1 MRKNSITN
9 RLMSALLAF
18 VMIFGLVPMEAF
30 AAKASDL
37 TNIINEQG
45 YAEKALTFQQKF
57 EARILS
63 RQNGGKAK
71 QMVFWMGRSD
81 DGNNPT
87 YAFCMDHSKP
97 VKSANMTLVVKRD
110 PRIDNNAILHNLY
123 YFGGNAARANAGHRK
138 NIAKLAR
145 ERAGYQAG
153 DWENMSDNNWSAAT
167 QLATWMSLTTA
178 SGAPMLCIEGQEGFT
193 DSAYD
198 VIYERDQTDPRAL
211 EVLNAAKGLYT
222 LCKWMADQGFD
233 ISKRPQGMTNFPMF
247 IHDPICGSYLQ
258 PYWQGD
264 STLDFS
270 SASTD
275 LETGEPNGN
284 VADAYTKMGA
294 DGEPAIIKNG
304 DVYEIYWMVQTSTA
318 YNGSVNVT
326 LSGDNIEGAY
336 LQNLSNDE
344 AKALVGDAEGSHWWA
359 LTSNEQRGE
368 TINIGRT
375 EVIDAGDLYTVN
387 DAKYIQQD
395 LKDDGTFKNDCFPA
409 YFKVCIPAG
418 SIKKGQPQGIS
429 ISADANIYQYNLFV
443 GEQKDAAGQYQ
454 PFMIGDLYAGVDTK
468 GNVVWAGK
476 DILIPPGNPGDPGD
490 PGTPGKPS
498 PPTGVIVKMDTN
510 GRGLG
515 GAVFEFKG
523 VGFDGVTGDRSA
535 KSSAS
540 GYVDLQ
546 WTNPADKDTY
556 IRPGHYKVKEVEPPP
571 GGYNLDDSGERDIT
585 FFEDGTY
592 SGQLFFV
599 NTKKPSLRVRKVDGN
614 TNMGLPGAYFEVWKD
629 GKSLGQIGPSD
640 ADGYIE
646 FPALDEEGN
655 QREGLSNGYYE
666 FQEVIPPEGGY
677 LLTTEKKGI
686 HVDLSTLNDR
696 HELEV
701 EDIVFANYKFPVIEI
716 EKKAKENAGQG
727 LDGATF
733 KVSIDGNVLGSYK
746 TEDGGKIKIDY
757 ETYARYL
764 DDTKDSWTVRVEEI
778 TPPPGYIIDDPNWQE
793 AEMRRGEALATFVF
807 TDSKYPGIK
816 VYKKEAGTDDV
827 NLKGAVFKVTIDG
840 QELGSN
846 FTTGEDGSFTIDYE
860 TYARF
865 LDENK
870 DSWTVRV
877 EELVAPD
884 GYLIDNPN
892 WQEIEIKRGQEYAQ
906 FTFTD
911 TKYPEIKIRK
921 VDREHPDMGLP
932 GTSFKVA
939 INGVNIEG
947 PLVTDEDG
955 YVTITY
961 EQYKRFLGDING
973 DSVSKDGWSVTVT
986 ELEMPD
992 KYNKDRQEGSEG
1004 GDGYT
1009 ITQHL
1014 QPNQSLMEF
1023 TFKDTHYRSVKV
1035 IKRDSSNTWLLE
1047 GAVFTLESINLDHPN
1062 EEGTKITREGR
1073 TDTNGQFIF
1082 EDIPN
1087 GTYRITE
1094 KIPPTGYEP
1103 ADPNSQIITVTS
1115 MSDRVIEVEFRN
1127 APKEGL
1133 LIVKHDAITGK
1144 ALAGTKFSVRYLGQA
1159 DASEGTTNDPVEYI
1173 TDQNGTIYL
1182 PDRKAGY
1189 YEIRETYVPDGYI
1202 IDPEPRIIEIVNKH
1216 DSYVVEFKNFQDTQL
1231 IVLKE
1236 DAETGL
1242 PLPGARFT
1250 VTTAGGNW
1258 IADLVTGPNGYAT
1271 LQGLK
1276 PGSYVIQEVDAP
1288 DGHIIDPT
1296 PQTFEIVV
1304 GQTEPV
1310 FKVFKNSSK
1319 INLFIRKED
1328 EQTRLP
1334 LEGAVFKLSL
1344 TNGQV
1349 VKPRVVTGKDGLARI
1364 TDLLPGSYVVE
1375 EIEAPQGYILSKN
1388 PTQTVVLEAG
1398 QTASVLF
1405 RNNKRGGIAILKQD
1419 AVSGL
1424 PLPGAEFDIFDVDNK
1439 PIGHYKTGLDGYI
1452 RVPDLDQGYYFV
1464 QETKAPEGYLLDN
1477 TKHQIYV
1484 EDFKVTLVELKN
1496 YEEST
1501 FVVNKVDAQSKVPL
1515 AGAKFA
1521 IFSMEGT
1528 QQGDPFITDASG
1540 KASLKNLQPGWYI
1553 LKELEAPLGYVRNE
1567 EEFRIQIIEGK
1578 PTSLTVPNTPES
1590 GITVH
1595 KVDAITKDPLAG
1607 AEFELRTHDD
1617 QLIGSYT
1624 TDASGSFITANVE
1637 PGIYYL
1643 KETKAPDGYT
1653 IAEEMTQVAVKEGEH
1668 PIVTIEN
1675 HKNTTIEI
1683 QKVDATTGK
1692 YLEGAEFEL
1701 WTLNCTKL
1709 LGTYTTDPSGIV
1721 FTEPLPAGNYIVIE
1735 SKAPDGYIK
1744 DEEHHH
1750 VQVLYDHPAILKVA
1764 NNPLTGIMITK
1775 LSSVDDQP
1783 LIGAKFE
1790 IRTAEGE
1797 LVGEFTTDT
1806 TGDPTI
1812 AVEPGVYYVK
1822 EVKAPDGYLL
1832 SDEVH
1837 RIEVTAGKI
1846 VPLVVR
1852 NDPEPSLVIFKGD
1865 ANTGKGIAGAIFKVE
1880 TADGD
1885 FIGQYTT
1892 DAQGEALIRPIKP
1905 GHYKVKEMSAPDG
1918 YIISE
1923 ICTKTVTV
1931 KVGVVNRVEFMDAEK
1946 GSLVVR
1952 LEDQK
1957 DGHKLENGRFEL
1969 YWAATGEKMG
1979 EGVTDNS
1986 GSIVWGNLVPGD
1998 YIIKQT
2004 YAPDGYTMVDV
2015 EIRATVVSGDTKIV
2029 VFKDCTAGLVI
2040 EKIDRISKETLAGA
2054 RFQVTRDSDNIV
2066 IGEYVTDVDGLA
2078 LVSGLV
2084 PGMYT
2089 VEELVAP
2096 TGYEIDKKSEL
2107 VHVKA
2112 GEQAH
2117 VTFEDT
2123 PQAGITINVVDQK
2136 TNDPI
2141 SGIVIEVWR
2150 QNGELVNTYTSS
2162 TTGVIQ
2168 TDKLSSGMYVVKV
2181 IQTVNGYTAVTNEQ
2195 IVEIKDGVAV
2205 NIKFEFVARGIL
2217 QIFGLNTEETGLTGM
2232 KVKITK
2238 IDGTVV
2244 GEYTTDVTGIIKVP
2258 DLEIGWYVVTVI
2270 KAPDGYTS
2278 SGETNQNVEITSNG
2292 DSIIKFYFG
2301 KTYGVQ
2307 IRTSVSQTNVM
2318 VPGVKYQ
2325 ITKLDGSIV
2334 GTYTSDATGLLYVEL
2349 EPGWYVIKQTELP
2362 EGYKGYTLCP
2372 GRNVE
2377 VVAGKPTV
2385 VDFILAQLSSMRVK
2399 VVDGSTNAPLY
2410 GVSLL
2415 LKDAT
2420 GKIVDQYNTN
2430 NEGYITLKQT
2440 LLDGTYTLTMVTAP
2454 NGYTVDPTPK
2464 TVEVLNG
2471 QTTEIVWKLYN
2482 QAGQIQVHL
2491 TSSEYNATLDKAAG
2505 SNLQGA
2511 VFEIYDPFTYV
2522 VLATIETDS
2531 YGVAASAG
2539 LPIGRYIIREKS
2551 PAPYYGMSGKETEVY
2566 IKINNDVVRVEYQ
2579 AAPLNL
2585 KVGHAMT
2592 GIANINAGSFGKFI
2606 FTAVNNES
2614 SNRLDNFFW
2623 NIKVPTDAVRA
2634 GTLFTGKW
2642 SADVTYSISYKT
2654 NMNDYRILAQ
2664 GLSSASTYQYDLS
2677 SLAMSNQGGEYVT
2690 DIRFEF
2696 GTVPSGFK
2704 VVTNPIFYGYVM
2716 PTVPNGYMVITR
2728 SECGGKHGEVW
2739 KTDSAL
2745 WTTNVI
2751 NKGGYG
2757 GTGPLPNQLP
2767 KTGY

>member
-1 MRKNSITN
+1 MHYKTPKQGWFN
-9 RLMSALLAF
+9 RAMSALLAAIL
-18 VMIFGLVPMEAF
+18 VVGLVPANLIMPASAAGTEPPATAKLATAHYPYKKGGGEIDVKNYQSTFSKLGTCWFHTFELNINGTNTLGFCADHTKQMKTAYIGQKWKNPEPVDRNAHPVMCAFLDLFYDRYQTSVQIDKDYPDESEAQKLEREPYYYNQYLRDFYNATYQAIVWMELGGAF
-30 AAKASDL
+30 AGYDIMDPDDRARIEAMVALEMGRVASRLDSSK
-37 TNIINEQG
+37 TEQG
-45 YAEKALTFQQKF
+45 WVDHYAEKTVKWILAAYFNETIDGQTAHKSPELDYYIYHHSDSSKQPILTAIPPEEDKVDNQEAYITLDKVDENGNTLSGASFEVYLDSSCTQKVSGKGF
-57 EARILS
+57 MTGATQGQAYGPFGWPGTETIKTLYLKETKAPSGHTLGAMEGRILS
-63 RQNGGKAK
+63 VVVDSTINDESNPAKVLGGPFENKKPSDETTPTPGVLKKVDAK
-71 QMVFWMGRSD
+71 TGR
-81 DGNNPT
+81 GVGP
-87 YAFCMDHSKP
+87 
-97 VKSANMTLVVKRD
+97 
-110 PRIDNNAILHNLY
+110 
-123 YFGGNAARANAGHRK
+123 
-138 NIAKLAR
+138 
-145 ERAGYQAG
+145 
-153 DWENMSDNNWSAAT
+153 AT
-167 QLATWMSLTTA
+167 FH
-178 SGAPMLCIEGQEGFT
+178 IEGQAHIDNDHRPDAQPVHPEQVSMDVVSDANGNFDLQWLIPGEDNYIPVGTYTVTEKIPPEGYEKT
-193 DSAYD
+193 DESKTL
-198 VIYERDQTDPRAL
+198 VL
-211 EVLNAAKGLYT
+211 EITEDGTAVSNGPLIFENNPLHRIELIKVDESGNGLPGAIFEVRRNG
-222 LCKWMADQGFD
+222 LLL
-233 ISKRPQGMTNFPMF
+233 
-247 IHDPICGSYLQ
+247 GSY
-258 PYWQGD
+258 
-264 STLDFS
+264 
-270 SASTD
+270 
-275 LETGEPNGN
+275 ET
-284 VADAYTKMGA
+284 GA
-294 DGEPAIIKNG
+294 DGKI
-304 DVYEIYWMVQTSTA
+304 D
-318 YNGSVNVT
+318 
-326 LSGDNIEGAY
+326 LSGDNGEGLLSGYYELVETKAPEGY
-336 LQNLSNDE
+336 LLPYRR
-344 AKALVGDAEGSHWWA
+344 VHTIMIDAE
-359 LTSNEQRGE
+359 Q
-368 TINIGRT
+368 T
-375 EVIDAGDLYTVN
+375 EPTTHVISVANYRYPEIRIVKKDA
-387 DAKYIQQD
+387 
-395 LKDDGTFKNDCFPA
+395 DGTKFLP
-409 YFKVCIPAG
+409 
-418 SIKKGQPQGIS
+418 
-429 ISADANIYQYNLFV
+429 
-443 GEQKDAAGQYQ
+443 
-454 PFMIGDLYAGVDTK
+454 
-468 GNVVWAGK
+468 
-476 DILIPPGNPGDPGD
+476 
-490 PGTPGKPS
+490 
-498 PPTGVIVKMDTN
+498 
-510 GRGLG
+510 
-515 GAVFEFKG
+515 GAVFEVKI
-523 VGFDGVTGDRSA
+523 DGRDFGRIPTGDGGA
-535 KSSAS
+535 IVIDYA
-540 GYVDLQ
+540 
-546 WTNPADKDTY
+546 TY
-556 IRPGHYKVKEVEPPP
+556 GRFLGDGDPEGLNKTHTVMVREVEPP
-571 GGYNLDDSGERDIT
+571 E
-585 FFEDGTY
+585 
-592 SGQLFFV
+592 
-599 NTKKPSLRVRKVDGN
+599 
-614 TNMGLPGAYFEVWKD
+614 
-629 GKSLGQIGPSD
+629 
-640 ADGYIE
+640 
-646 FPALDEEGN
+646 
-655 QREGLSNGYYE
+655 
-666 FQEVIPPEGGY
+666 GY
-677 LLTTEKKGI
+677 LL
-686 HVDLSTLNDR
+686 
-696 HELEV
+696 
-701 EDIVFANYKFPVIEI
+701 
-716 EKKAKENAGQG
+716 
-727 LDGATF
+727 
-733 KVSIDGNVLGSYK
+733 
-746 TEDGGKIKIDY
+746 
-757 ETYARYL
+757 
-764 DDTKDSWTVRVEEI
+764 
-778 TPPPGYIIDDPNWQE
+778 DDPNWHE
-793 AEMRRGEALATFVF
+793 AEIVPGQTLA
-807 TDSKYPGIK
+807 P
-816 VYKKEAGTDDV
+816 
-827 NLKGAVFKVTIDG
+827 
-840 QELGSN
+840 
-846 FTTGEDGSFTIDYE
+846 
-860 TYARF
+860 
-865 LDENK
+865 
-870 DSWTVRV
+870 
-877 EELVAPD
+877 
-884 GYLIDNPN
+884 
-892 WQEIEIKRGQEYAQ
+892 

-911 TKYPEIKIRK
+911 TKYPEIQILKR
-921 VDREHPDMGLP
+921 DRETGEPLKNAQFKIDIDAGA
-932 GTSFKVA
+932 SFSLTKS
-939 INGVNIEG
+939 
-947 PLVTDEDG
+947 TDEEG
-955 YVTITY
+955 LIHITY
-961 EQYKRFLGDING
+961 DDYKRFIGDIVW
-973 DSVSKDGWSVTVT
+973 DKGWTVTVT
-986 ELEMPD
+986 ETIMPD
-992 KYNKDRQEGSEG
+992 KYNKDKQPES
-1004 GDGYT
+1004 GDYT
-1009 ITQHL
+1009 ITKQL
-1014 QPNQSLMEF
+1014 LPGESLLEF
-1023 TFKDTHYRSVKV
+1023 EFVDTHYRDVMV
-1035 IKRDSSNTWLLE
+1035 IKRDSSNTWRLE
-1047 GAVFTLESINLDHPN
+1047 GAVFKLESISLEDPAA
-1062 EEGTKITREGR
+1062 GSTISR
-1073 TDTNGQFIF
+1073 TEKTDENGQFIF
-1082 EDIPN
+1082 KDLPN

-1094 KIPPTGYEP
+1094 VEAPTGYELP
-1103 ADPNSQIITVTS
+1103 DPNSQTITITS
-1115 MSDRVIEVEFRN
+1115 MSDRVIEVVFED

-1133 LIVKHDAITGK
+1133 TIMKRDAITGK
-1144 ALAGTKFSVRYLGQA
+1144 PLAGVKFSVRYLGVA
-1159 DASEGTTNDPVEYI
+1159 SGSEGTTNDAVEYI
-1173 TDQNGTIYL
+1173 TNDNGVIHL
-1182 PDRKAGY
+1182 PDRKAGW
-1189 YEIRETYVPDGYI
+1189 YEIRELEVPDGYI
-1202 IDPEPRIIEIVNKH
+1202 KDPEPRIIEIVNIH
-1216 DSYVVEFKNFQDTQL
+1216 EPRVVEFKNYQDTQL

-1258 IADLVTGPNGYAT
+1258 ITDLVTGPTGYAT

-1276 PGSYVIQEVDAP
+1276 PGSYVIQEVEAP
-1288 DGHIIDPT
+1288 DGHIIDPV
-1296 PQTFEIVV
+1296 PQTFEVTV
-1304 GQTEPV
+1304 GQTEPI

-1344 TNGQV
+1344 TDGKV
-1349 VKPRVVTGKDGLARI
+1349 VNPRVVTGKDGLARL

-1388 PTQTVVLEAG
+1388 PQQTVVLEAG

-1405 RNNKRGGIAILKQD
+1405 RNNKRGGMAILKQD

-1424 PLPGAEFDIFDVDNK
+1424 PLPGAEFDVFDVDNK
-1439 PIGHYKTGLDGYI
+1439 PVGHYKTGLDGYI
-1452 RVPDLDQGYYFV
+1452 RIPDLDQGYYFV

-1540 KASLKNLQPGWYI
+1540 KASLKNLEPGWYI
-1553 LKELEAPLGYVRNE
+1553 LRELEAPLGYVRNE

-1595 KVDAITKDPLAG
+1595 KVDAVTKDPLSG

-1617 QLIGSYT
+1617 RLVGSYS
-1624 TDASGSFITANVE
+1624 TDASGSFVTANVE

-1653 IAEEMTQVAVKEGEH
+1653 IAEEMTQVAVKAGEH
-1668 PIVTIEN
+1668 PVVTIEN

-1683 QKVDATTGK
+1683 QKIDAVTGK
-1692 YLEGAEFEL
+1692 YLEGAEFEV

-1852 NDPEPSLVIFKGD
+1852 NDPAPSLVIFKGD
-1865 ANTGKGIAGAIFKVE
+1865 ANTGKGIAGAVFKVE

-1905 GHYKVKEMSAPDG
+1905 GHYIVKEMSAPDG
-1918 YIISE
+1918 YVIE
-1923 ICTKTVTV
+1923 ETAKTITV
-1931 KVGVVNRVEFMDAEK
+1931 KVGVINRVEFMDAEK

-1986 GSIVWGNLVPGD
+1986 GSIVWGNLIPGD
-1998 YIIKQT
+1998 YIVKQT
-2004 YAPDGYTMVDV
+2004 YAPDGYTMVDT

-2066 IGEYVTDVDGLA
+2066 IGEYVTGEDGLA
-2078 LVSGLV
+2078 LVSGLI

-2112 GEQAH
+2112 GEHAH

-2258 DLEIGWYVVTVI
+2258 DLEIGWYVVTVV

-2278 SGETNQNVEITSNG
+2278 SGEANQNVEITSNG

-2334 GTYTSDATGLLYVEL
+2334 GTYTSDAAGLLYVEL

-2531 YGVAASAG
+2531 YGVAATGG

-2606 FTAVNNES
+2606 FTAINNES

>member
-1 MRKNSITN
+1 MQKTRNLY
-9 RLMSALLAF
+9 RVMSLLLVF
-18 VMIFGLVPMEAF
+18 VM
-30 AAKASDL
+30 
-37 TNIINEQG
+37 
-45 YAEKALTFQQKF
+45 
-57 EARILS
+57 
-63 RQNGGKAK
+63 
-71 QMVFWMGRSD
+71 
-81 DGNNPT
+81 
-87 YAFCMDHSKP
+87 
-97 VKSANMTLVVKRD
+97 
-110 PRIDNNAILHNLY
+110 
-123 YFGGNAARANAGHRK
+123 
-138 NIAKLAR
+138 
-145 ERAGYQAG
+145 
-153 DWENMSDNNWSAAT
+153 
-167 QLATWMSLTTA
+167 
-178 SGAPMLCIEGQEGFT
+178 MLG
-193 DSAYD
+193 
-198 VIYERDQTDPRAL
+198 
-211 EVLNAAKGLYT
+211 
-222 LCKWMADQGFD
+222 
-233 ISKRPQGMTNFPMF
+233 
-247 IHDPICGSYLQ
+247 
-258 PYWQGD
+258 
-264 STLDFS
+264 
-270 SASTD
+270 
-275 LETGEPNGN
+275 
-284 VADAYTKMGA
+284 
-294 DGEPAIIKNG
+294 
-304 DVYEIYWMVQTSTA
+304 
-318 YNGSVNVT
+318 
-326 LSGDNIEGAY
+326 
-336 LQNLSNDE
+336 
-344 AKALVGDAEGSHWWA
+344 
-359 LTSNEQRGE
+359 
-368 TINIGRT
+368 
-375 EVIDAGDLYTVN
+375 
-387 DAKYIQQD
+387 
-395 LKDDGTFKNDCFPA
+395 
-409 YFKVCIPAG
+409 
-418 SIKKGQPQGIS
+418 
-429 ISADANIYQYNLFV
+429 
-443 GEQKDAAGQYQ
+443 
-454 PFMIGDLYAGVDTK
+454 
-468 GNVVWAGK
+468 
-476 DILIPPGNPGDPGD
+476 LIPPGILAPAYAADSGGVPQNISFAGETRGVHYWSPNWSTKQTYLQLFSMKDGTGQEYTGLCGDRKKG
-490 PGTPGKPS
+490 
-498 PPTGVIVKMDTN
+498 PPT
-510 GRGLG
+510 
-515 GAVFEFKG
+515 A
-523 VGFDGVTGDRSA
+523 SA
-535 KSSAS
+535 KYTLDWVKSADEMQPVAWLLDMYFYRQKQGVDEWEELLYNSYAQVGLWFYLEGRLTGITSDMAWSDPVWQEQVHPLVTEREAALRAYNPEWAKGEEASLVLFEQIWDDWKGGKFDIEGETPATYALYQPDGGHS
-540 GYVDLQ
+540 GCQPILIRTSIPVDEARTGWIGLKK
-546 WTNPADKDTY
+546 TNTEGA
-556 IRPGHYKVKEVEPPP
+556 
-571 GGYNLDDSGERDIT
+571 
-585 FFEDGTY
+585 
-592 SGQLFFV
+592 
-599 NTKKPSLRVRKVDGN
+599 
-614 TNMGLPGAYFEVWKD
+614 GLPGAQFSVYEDASCTVPGKTQSGDNATITTGADGTGTVQVKWKNNSATKDYWIKETIAPPGAQLRNNVWKVTVSSVNNATESTAVQVNGGTGIKNGTPQEPTGIVRKED
-629 GKSLGQIGPSD
+629 ANTHEGIGPATFHFEGQAKDGTFVS
-640 ADGYIE
+640 ADFDCDESGNLE
-646 FPALDEEGN
+646 LQWTQPDEENYIKPGN
-655 QREGLSNGYYE
+655 YT
-666 FQEVIPPEGGY
+666 V
-677 LLTTEKKGI
+677 TE
-686 HVDLSTLNDR
+686 T
-696 HELEV
+696 
-701 EDIVFANYKFPVIEI
+701 
-716 EKKAKENAGQG
+716 
-727 LDGATF
+727 
-733 KVSIDGNVLGSYK
+733 
-746 TEDGGKIKIDY
+746 
-757 ETYARYL
+757 
-764 DDTKDSWTVRVEEI
+764 
-778 TPPPGYIIDDPNWQE
+778 TPPPGYEKTDRAQNLVLDVEFDPGTETEVATNSGPLIFENYMKHKVIIRKVSAD
-793 AEMRRGEALATFVF
+793 GEPLAGATFDIF
-807 TDSKYPGIK
+807 RNGQKIDSK
-816 VYKKEAGTDDV
+816 
-827 NLKGAVFKVTIDG
+827 
-840 QELGSN
+840 
-846 FTTGEDGSFTIDYE
+846 TTGPDGSFTVEGTDGNGLASGYYTFTETNPPSGYLLPYNNTQSVFVNAENKEITEHTLTFVNYTWTEIEIEKLVTGTDTPLAGAVFEVMIDGTMLGTYKTDGSGKIVINYGLYGQFWNPKNLTHTVSVREVQAPDGHLLDDDDWHTNEIVEGQKLSTFTFEDTPYPKIRIRKYDNGKNELLPGAVFEVKINGKEFGSFKAEDGQLLITYKDYE
-860 TYARF
+860 RF
-865 LDENK
+865 LGDGAELDK
-870 DSWTVRV
+870 DISHWTIQVREV
-877 EELVAPD
+877 SAPD
-884 GYLIDNPN
+884 GYLLDDPN
-892 WQEIEIKRGQEYAQ
+892 WKTVELNRGQSLAE
-906 FTFTD
+906 FEFED
-911 TKYPEIKIRK
+911 TPYPEIKIRK
-921 VDREHPDMGLP
+921 VDRETGVGLP
-932 GTSFKVA
+932 NTSFKVA
-939 INGVNIEG
+939 INGINIEG

-973 DSVSKDGWSVTVT
+973 DSVSPDGWAVTVT
-986 ELEMPD
+986 ELEMPE

-1014 QPNQSLMEF
+1014 QPDQQLMEF

-1115 MSDRVIEVEFRN
+1115 MSDRVIEVEFKN

-1144 ALAGTKFSVRYLGQA
+1144 ALPGTKFSVRYLGNA

-1216 DSYVVEFKNFQDTQL
+1216 ESYVVEFKNFQDTQL

-1349 VKPRVVTGKDGLARI
+1349 VNPRIVTGKDGLARI

-1424 PLPGAEFDIFDVDNK
+1424 PLAGAEFDIFDVDNK

-1452 RVPDLDQGYYFV
+1452 RVPDLDQGYYFI
-1464 QETKAPEGYLLDN
+1464 QETKAPEGYLLDS

-1484 EDFKVTLVELKN
+1484 EDFKITLVELKN

-1501 FVVNKVDAQSKVPL
+1501 FVVNKVDAQSKIPL

-1540 KASLKNLQPGWYI
+1540 KASLKNLAPGWYI
-1553 LKELEAPLGYVRNE
+1553 LKELEAPRGYVRNE

-1595 KVDAITKDPLAG
+1595 KVDAVTKDPLAG

-1653 IAEEMTQVAVKEGEH
+1653 IAEEMTQVSVKEGEH
-1668 PIVTIEN
+1668 PIITIEN

-1905 GHYKVKEMSAPDG
+1905 GHYIVKEMSAPDG
-1918 YIISE
+1918 YVIE
-1923 ICTKTVTV
+1923 ETAKTITV
-1931 KVGVVNRVEFMDAEK
+1931 KIGVINRVEFMDAEK

-1986 GSIVWGNLVPGD
+1986 GSIVWGSLVPGD
-1998 YIIKQT
+1998 YIVKQT

-2066 IGEYVTDVDGLA
+2066 IGEFVTDVDGLA
-2078 LVSGLV
+2078 LVSGLT

-2123 PQAGITINVVDQK
+2123 PYAGITINVVDQK

-2181 IQTVNGYTAVTNEQ
+2181 IQTVSGYTAVTNEQ

-2410 GVSLL
+2410 GVNLL
-2415 LKDAT
+2415 LKDST
-2420 GKIVDQYNTN
+2420 GKIVDQYTTN

-2440 LLDGTYTLTMVTAP
+2440 LLDGTYTLTMITVP
-2454 NGYTVDPTPK
+2454 SGYTVDPTPK

-2579 AAPLNL
+2579 AGPLNL

-2606 FTAVNNES
+2606 FTAINNES